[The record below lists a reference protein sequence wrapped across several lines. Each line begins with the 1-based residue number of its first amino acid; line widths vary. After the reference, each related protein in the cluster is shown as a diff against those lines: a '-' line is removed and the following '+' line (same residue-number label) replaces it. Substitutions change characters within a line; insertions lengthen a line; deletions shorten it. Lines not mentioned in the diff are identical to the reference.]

1 MVLIVKEEVVMR
13 IDKPNE
19 VNQDMVPKVPAS
31 VKRKTEELANKKP
44 VSTDKPVEGS
54 QKDKNSADEAEVIK
68 AIEAANKSVKV
79 YDRRLEYS
87 IHEATHQIMIKVID
101 TSTPNETVIREIP
114 SEKIL
119 DMVAKMWELAGLFVD
134 EKA

>member
-1 MVLIVKEEVVMR
+1 MR

-19 VNQDMVPKVPAS
+19 VNPDMGSKAATP
-31 VKRKTEELANKKP
+31 VKKKAEDIGNKKP
-44 VSTDKPVEGS
+44 STGEKGVEYGVKTKS
-54 QKDKNSADEAEVIK
+54 TEENEADVIK
-68 AIEAANKSVKV
+68 AIETANKSVKM
-79 YDRRLEYS
+79 YDRRLEYR

-101 TSTPNETVIREIP
+101 TSSPDEVVIREIP

-119 DMVAKMWELAGLFVD
+119 DMVAKMWELSGLFVD

>member
-1 MVLIVKEEVVMR
+1 MR
-13 IDKPNE
+13 IDKANE
-19 VNQDMVPKVPAS
+19 VATNVQTQTQPQPVIKRNSEKLAENQA
-31 VKRKTEELANKKP
+31 KTQAKEKPEVVVNEKKA
-44 VSTDKPVEGS
+44 V
-54 QKDKNSADEAEVIK
+54 DETEVIK

-87 IHEATHQIMIKVID
+87 IHEGTHQIMIKVID
-101 TSTPNETVIREIP
+101 TSGDDEVVIREIP

-119 DMVAKMWELAGLFVD
+119 DMVAKMWEVAGLLVD

>member
-1 MVLIVKEEVVMR
+1 MKEELVMR
-13 IDKPNE
+13 IDKSGE
-19 VNQDMVPKVPAS
+19 VSQEIIPKMPAS
-31 VKRKTEELANKKP
+31 MKRRAEELDNKKP
-44 VSTDKPVEGS
+44 TSGEKTVEVGGKEKS
-54 QKDKNSADEAEVIK
+54 SADEAEVIK

-87 IHEATHQIMIKVID
+87 IHEGTHQIMIKVID

>member
-1 MVLIVKEEVVMR
+1 MKEEEVMR

-19 VNQDMVPKVPAS
+19 VSQEVVPKVAAS
-31 VKRKTEELANKKP
+31 VKRKAEEAENKRSITVDKNTEF
-44 VSTDKPVEGS
+44 GS
-54 QKDKNSADEAEVIK
+54 KDKKQADEGEVIK
-68 AIEAANKSVKV
+68 AIEAANKSVKTF
-79 YDRRLEYS
+79 DRKLEYS
-87 IHEATHQIMIKVID
+87 IHEKTHEIMIKVID
-101 TSTPNETVIREIP
+101 TSGPEEIVIREIP

>member
-1 MVLIVKEEVVMR
+1 MR

-19 VNQDMVPKVPAS
+19 VSQEMVSKVPAS

-44 VSTDKPVEGS
+44 ATTDKPVEGGN
-54 QKDKNSADEAEVIK
+54 QKDKSSADEAEVIK

-101 TSTPNETVIREIP
+101 TSTPDETVIREIP

>member
-1 MVLIVKEEVVMR
+1 MR
-13 IDKPNE
+13 IDKANE
-19 VNQDMVPKVPAS
+19 VATNVQTQTQPQPVIKRNSEKLAENQA
-31 VKRKTEELANKKP
+31 KTQAKEKPEVVANEKKA
-44 VSTDKPVEGS
+44 V
-54 QKDKNSADEAEVIK
+54 DETEVIK

-87 IHEATHQIMIKVID
+87 IHEGTHQIMIKVID
-101 TSTPNETVIREIP
+101 TSGDDEVVIREIP

-119 DMVAKMWELAGLFVD
+119 DMVAKMWEVAGLLVD

>member
-1 MVLIVKEEVVMR
+1 MR

-19 VNQDMVPKVPAS
+19 INQEMVPKVAAS
-31 VKRKTEELANKKP
+31 IKRKAEETENKKP
-44 VSTDKPVEGS
+44 AVTDKSSEFGS
-54 QKDKNSADEAEVIK
+54 KDKKQADEGEVIK
-68 AIEAANKSVKV
+68 AIEAANKSVKTF
-79 YDRRLEYS
+79 DRKLEYS
-87 IHEATHQIMIKVID
+87 IHEKTHEIMIKVID
-101 TSTPNETVIREIP
+101 TSGPEEVVIREIP

>member
-1 MVLIVKEEVVMR
+1 MR

-19 VNQDMVPKVPAS
+19 VSQEVVPKVAAS
-31 VKRKTEELANKKP
+31 VKRKAEEAENKRPITVDKNTEF
-44 VSTDKPVEGS
+44 GS
-54 QKDKNSADEAEVIK
+54 KDKKQADEGEVIK
-68 AIEAANKSVKV
+68 AIEAANKSVKTF
-79 YDRRLEYS
+79 DRKLEYS
-87 IHEATHQIMIKVID
+87 IHEKTHEIMIKVID
-101 TSTPNETVIREIP
+101 TSGPEEIVIREIP